1 MLATM
6 SVRKYA
12 KLAALG
18 AVGVSLGVIA
28 LYGLIAFGARPSP
41 DGGIDSTQAMLT
53 WISAA
58 IPAAAIVGAH
68 LAYAKILLAESKRDS
83 GSES

>member
-1 MLATM
+1 MTAPPAQM

-18 AVGVSLGVIA
+18 AVGVSLGVLALYLVIA
-28 LYGLIAFGARPSP
+28 LGSRHTATS
-41 DGGIDSTQAMLT
+41 GIDSTEAALT

-58 IPAAAIVGAH
+58 IPCGAIIAAH
-68 LAYAKILLAESKRDS
+68 LAYVKVLLAESKKAR
-83 GSES
+83 

>member
-1 MLATM
+1 MLPTM

-18 AVGVSLGVIA
+18 AIGVSVGVLA
-28 LYGLIAFGARPSP
+28 LYALIAFGSRPTP
-41 DGGIDSTQAMLT
+41 DGGIDTTHATLT

-58 IPAAAIVGAH
+58 IPALVIIAAH
-68 LAYAKILLAESKRDS
+68 LAYVKVLLDESKRPA
-83 GSES
+83 

>member
-18 AVGVSLGVIA
+18 AIGVSVGVLG
-28 LYGLIAFGARPSP
+28 LYALIAFGSRPTP
-41 DGGIDSTQAMLT
+41 DGGIDTTHATLT

-58 IPAAAIVGAH
+58 IPAAAIIAAH
-68 LAYAKILLAESKRDS
+68 LAYVKVLLDESKRP
-83 GSES
+83 G

>member
-12 KLAALG
+12 KIAALG
-18 AVGVSLGVIA
+18 AVGVSLGVLA
-28 LYGLIAFGARPSP
+28 LYGLIAFGSRPTP
-41 DGGIDSTQAMLT
+41 DGGIDSTQAVLT

-58 IPAAAIVGAH
+58 IPALAIIAAH
-68 LAYAKILLAESKRDS
+68 LAFVKVLLDESKLPTD
-83 GSES
+83 

>member
-12 KLAALG
+12 KLAAIG
-18 AVGVSLGVIA
+18 AVGVSLGVVA
-28 LYGLIAFGARPSP
+28 LYALIAFGSRPTH
-41 DGGIDSTQAMLT
+41 DGGIDGTHAVLT

-58 IPAAAIVGAH
+58 IPAAAIIAAH
-68 LAYAKILLAESKRDS
+68 LAYAKVLLDESKRPD
-83 GSES
+83 